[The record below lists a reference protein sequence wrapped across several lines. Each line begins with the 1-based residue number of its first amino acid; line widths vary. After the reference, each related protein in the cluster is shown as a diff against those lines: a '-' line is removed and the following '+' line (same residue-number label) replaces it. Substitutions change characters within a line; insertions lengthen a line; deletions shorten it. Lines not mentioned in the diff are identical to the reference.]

1 MTILPAAVRDGE
13 HLDELLSE
21 PSEGVVETMRRMQG
35 DLLVLGVGGKMGPSL
50 ARMARRASA
59 AAGVNRRIIAVSR
72 FRVPSGRGDLEAQL
86 NGWDIETLRCDLLD
100 RDALNG

>member
-1 MTILPAAVRDGE
+1 MTNMPTAVRDGD

-59 AAGVNRRIIAVSR
+59 AAGVQRRIIAVSR
-72 FRVPSGRGDLEAQL
+72 FSSCGLEAQL
-86 NGWDIETLRCDLLD
+86 NGGASRPCAATCWTAKR
-100 RDALNG
+100 